1 MSTDLDLH
9 PEAHAPEAAVDD
21 AAAPPAAVETRLGP
35 TRFAAIEA
43 EGAQERWLLARRTAR
58 SVFTDPAV
66 VTPRRMALLGE
77 QGLATFVDEVRAAA
91 RFLIR
96 REREKRAAEPQPGEP
111 APAEVA
117 GDGTTEPERA
127 PPASRRRRP
136 AAFQAPRPAPRA
148 SILETL
154 DRRVRPGA
162 DLRRFLGDVL
172 FWSALPAVIL
182 VAVVTAYRAA
192 FVLLR

>member
-1 MSTDLDLH
+1 M
-9 PEAHAPEAAVDD
+9 
-21 AAAPPAAVETRLGP
+21 
-35 TRFAAIEA
+35 
-43 EGAQERWLLARRTAR
+43 
-58 SVFTDPAV
+58 FTDPAV

-77 QGLATFVDEVRAAA
+77 QGLAAFVDEVRAAA

-96 REREKRAAEPQPGEP
+96 REREKRAAEPQPGDC
-111 APAEVA
+111 APDEAA

-136 AAFQAPRPAPRA
+136 ATFQAPRPSPRA

-154 DRRVRPGA
+154 GRRVRPGA
-162 DLRRFLGDVL
+162 ALRHFLGDAL
-172 FWSALPAVIL
+172 FWSTLPAVIL